1 MTSNL
6 NESLNTMTGAAQTM
20 TTWARVIDSYADVPD
35 IYKTSCQA
43 VLEEREPFPYVV
55 LVPSVKDN
63 RLNEV
68 ENLLCEINGIFY
80 VWERIG
86 NKVVSS
92 AFPLKE
98 IYTLEA
104 GIVLLSSWLTISGL
118 TTAGSATTARIGFNS
133 SSVRHLLPVINK
145 MRPAPADIDDAA
157 WQVELAAFD
166 YLASANFK
174 FMNYARESMVRG
186 EKILQSIL
194 QPKIRRQVFDLFGY
208 KFYRTV
214 GLAHLTILTDKEIIF
229 IRDDED
235 TTEVRGERYGG
246 VWQYIPLQKIQD
258 VKLTASGNKLLTLT
272 LTLESGIQRL
282 DKVFESSS
290 QDALEDLQ
298 KKLNQMVGEA

>member
-20 TTWARVIDSYADVPD
+20 TTWARVIDSYADVPY

-145 MRPAPADIDDAA
+145 MRPAPADVDNAA

-208 KFYRTV
+208 KFHRTV

-258 VKLTASGNKLLTLT
+258 VTLTASSNKLLTLT
-272 LTLESGIQRL
+272 LTLESGIQQL

>member
-104 GIVLLSSWLTISGL
+104 GIVLLSSWFTISGL
-118 TTAGSATTARIGFNS
+118 TTTGSATTARIGFNS

-208 KFYRTV
+208 KFHRTV

-246 VWQYIPLQKIQD
+246 VWQYIPLQKIQN
-258 VKLTASGNKLLTLT
+258 VTLTASGNKLLNLT
-272 LTLESGIQRL
+272 LTLESGIQQL

-290 QDALEDLQ
+290 QDALEELQ
-298 KKLNQMVGEA
+298 KKLKQMVGEA

>member
-104 GIVLLSSWLTISGL
+104 GIVLLSSWFTISGL
-118 TTAGSATTARIGFNS
+118 TTTGSATTARIGFNS

-208 KFYRTV
+208 KFHRTV

-272 LTLESGIQRL
+272 LTLESGIQQL

-290 QDALEDLQ
+290 QDALEELQ
-298 KKLNQMVGEA
+298 KKLKQMVGEA

>member
-92 AFPLKE
+92 AFPLRE

-104 GIVLLSSWLTISGL
+104 GIVLLSSWFTISGL
-118 TTAGSATTARIGFNS
+118 TTTGSATTARIGFNS

-208 KFYRTV
+208 KFHRTV

-246 VWQYIPLQKIQD
+246 VWQYIPLQKIQN
-258 VKLTASGNKLLTLT
+258 VTLTASGNKLLTLT
-272 LTLESGIQRL
+272 LTLESGIQQL

-298 KKLNQMVGEA
+298 KKLKQMVGEA

>member
-92 AFPLKE
+92 AFPLRE

-118 TTAGSATTARIGFNS
+118 TTAGSAATARIGFNS

-208 KFYRTV
+208 KFHRTV

-258 VKLTASGNKLLTLT
+258 VMLTASGNKLLTLT
-272 LTLESGIQRL
+272 LTLESGIQQL

-290 QDALEDLQ
+290 QDALEELQ
-298 KKLNQMVGEA
+298 KKLKQMVGEA

>member
-92 AFPLKE
+92 AFPLRE

-104 GIVLLSSWLTISGL
+104 GIVLLSSWFTISGL
-118 TTAGSATTARIGFNS
+118 TTTGSATTARIGFNS

-208 KFYRTV
+208 KFHRTV

-272 LTLESGIQRL
+272 LTLESGIQQL

-290 QDALEDLQ
+290 QDALEELQ
-298 KKLNQMVGEA
+298 KKLKQMVGEA

>member
-1 MTSNL
+1 
-6 NESLNTMTGAAQTM
+6 
-20 TTWARVIDSYADVPD
+20 
-35 IYKTSCQA
+35 
-43 VLEEREPFPYVV
+43 
-55 LVPSVKDN
+55 
-63 RLNEV
+63 
-68 ENLLCEINGIFY
+68 
-80 VWERIG
+80 
-86 NKVVSS
+86 
-92 AFPLKE
+92 
-98 IYTLEA
+98 
-104 GIVLLSSWLTISGL
+104 
-118 TTAGSATTARIGFNS
+118 
-133 SSVRHLLPVINK
+133 
-145 MRPAPADIDDAA
+145 
-157 WQVELAAFD
+157 
-166 YLASANFK
+166 
-174 FMNYARESMVRG
+174 MVRG

-208 KFYRTV
+208 KFHRTV

-272 LTLESGIQRL
+272 LTLESGIQQL

>member
-92 AFPLKE
+92 AFPLRE

-118 TTAGSATTARIGFNS
+118 TTAGTATTARIGFNS

-208 KFYRTV
+208 KFHRTV

-272 LTLESGIQRL
+272 LTLESGIQQL

-290 QDALEDLQ
+290 QDALEELQ
-298 KKLNQMVGEA
+298 KKLKQMVGEA